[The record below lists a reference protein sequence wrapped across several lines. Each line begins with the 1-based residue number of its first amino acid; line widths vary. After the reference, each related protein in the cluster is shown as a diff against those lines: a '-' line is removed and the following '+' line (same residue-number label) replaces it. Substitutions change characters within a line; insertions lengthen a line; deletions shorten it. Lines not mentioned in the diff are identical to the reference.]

1 MNYTKL
7 PPIMRELLEPRRR
20 SPLDPRP
27 AIERLDREL
36 EARETIEETAKEADR
51 VFPTVTKA
59 YRSGMPETPNDGSRP
74 PLLVVRFP
82 VFRQYL
88 ETDQRIAPF
97 GVPGGDARYLDEP
110 LNKAG
115 QARNVLLAVARIR
128 RP

>member
-82 VFRQYL
+82 VTVEDTAEWSRQCKAW
-88 ETDQRIAPF
+88 R
-97 GVPGGDARYLDEP
+97 ARAQL
-110 LNKAG
+110 
-115 QARNVLLAVARIR
+115 R
-128 RP
+128 